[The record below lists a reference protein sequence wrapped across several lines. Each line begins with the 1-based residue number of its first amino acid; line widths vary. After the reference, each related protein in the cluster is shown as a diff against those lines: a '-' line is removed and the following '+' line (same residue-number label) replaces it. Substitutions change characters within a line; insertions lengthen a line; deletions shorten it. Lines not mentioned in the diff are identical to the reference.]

1 MRKYFY
7 FRDVADEN
15 DDDDILSSIA
25 IPVDS
30 IAGVVPV
37 AITTLELYLNKGG
50 SVVDTKVT
58 LTVTRG
64 KLQEVMHEIASHIN
78 GHTLKAPLTVM
89 CDAAATTDPLNSECP
104 TTRKLNS
111 LAVDP
116 IPTPSPS
123 TASIEAPAPTLRVRS
138 PGVVVPIPI

>member
-1 MRKYFY
+1 MKKYFY

-25 IPVDS
+25 VPVDS

-58 LTVTRG
+58 
-64 KLQEVMHEIASHIN
+64 
-78 GHTLKAPLTVM
+78 
-89 CDAAATTDPLNSECP
+89 
-104 TTRKLNS
+104 
-111 LAVDP
+111 
-116 IPTPSPS
+116 
-123 TASIEAPAPTLRVRS
+123 
-138 PGVVVPIPI
+138 